1 MKIRR
6 SCRDV
11 FFFFNW
17 LRSVPQTRCGTSLV
31 PPITYILVIMI
42 GWAVFQKMR
51 FFDFS
56 KFVHNF
62 CKKNVSDLI
71 LGVNLS
77 CNGSHSPS
85 QYKSNSSGVTQTM
98 LILLRPLNKI
108 GQMVL
113 EKFWLP
119 ISKCS
124 FEMNVITPP
133 FCNIFNYKL
142 YGIFFSK
149 CAKYFKK

>member
-1 MKIRR
+1 MG
-6 SCRDV
+6 SW
-11 FFFFNW
+11 FFF
-17 LRSVPQTRCGTSLV
+17 RISVV
-31 PPITYILVIMI
+31 PSMIYILVIKI
-42 GWAVFQKMR
+42 GWNVSEKMR

-62 CKKNVSDLI
+62 CKKNVFELMFW
-71 LGVNLS
+71 VNLS
-77 CNGSHSPS
+77 CNGSHLPS
-85 QYKSNSSGVTQTM
+85 QYRSNPSGVTQTM

-133 FCNIFNYKL
+133 FCNIFIYKL

-149 CAKYFKK
+149 CAKHFKK